1 MFDVLKVSLVFA
13 SMLILLRLKWSVG
26 PVLLLSSLLLALL
39 YLMPPAALAS
49 TAIAAL
55 TDPVTIKL
63 LFALTL
69 IKMFELV
76 LRERQVLARMMAA
89 ARKILKRKR
98 AVIVSMPLLIGM
110 LPSLG
115 GAYFSAP
122 MVAEASQGLK
132 MTPEEK
138 SFVNY
143 WFRHPWETVLPLYPG
158 ILLASALTGIE
169 LHRLIAANMLYAL
182 SIVITGF
189 AFSMHQV
196 KGRYRS
202 ERSERSER
210 QLTEGAETG
219 RDAPAPTTMPPDSGL
234 VSFVPVGFVL
244 AAVLLGKIE
253 LHYALGIGLALLFI
267 YYKYTA
273 KEIVRVLRHGVTL
286 DVVALIFGVM
296 LFKFTME
303 NSGAVGQLS
312 GYFTAKGI
320 PLLPILFLLPFIS
333 GMLTGLTVGFVGST
347 FPLVLSLGGGA
358 HLNQITFAF
367 AAGFVG
373 VLLSPVHLCLVLTRE
388 YFKADLWGVY
398 RRVVPAAAVIVAAAT
413 VQYFI
418 L

>member
-13 SMLILLRLKWSVG
+13 SMLLLLRLKWSVG
-26 PVLLLSSLLLALL
+26 PVLMLSSLILALL
-39 YLMPPAALAS
+39 YLMPPAALAA
-49 TAIAAL
+49 TAAAAL

-63 LFALTL
+63 FLALTL

-76 LRERQVLARMMAA
+76 LRERQVLARMMEAS
-89 ARKILKRKR
+89 RRLLRRKR
-98 AVIVSMPLLIGM
+98 AVIISMPLLIGM

-122 MVAEASQGLK
+122 MVAEASQGLD

-158 ILLASALTGIE
+158 ILLAAALTGIE

-189 AFSMHQV
+189 AFSMRRV
-196 KGRYRS
+196 KGRYR
-202 ERSERSER
+202 RDGRPG
-210 QLTEGAETG
+210 GAEEG
-219 RDAPAPTTMPPDSGL
+219 GNAAAPAATLSESGL
-234 VSFVPVGFVL
+234 LSFLPVGFVL
-244 AAVLLGKIE
+244 AAVLLVKIE
-253 LHYALGIGLALLFI
+253 LHYALGIGIVLLFA

-273 KEIVRVLRHGVTL
+273 GEVFRTIRHGLTL

-312 GYFTAKGI
+312 GVLTEAGI

-398 RRVVPAAAVIVAAAT
+398 RRVIPAAAVIVAAAT
-413 VQYFI
+413 VQYFM